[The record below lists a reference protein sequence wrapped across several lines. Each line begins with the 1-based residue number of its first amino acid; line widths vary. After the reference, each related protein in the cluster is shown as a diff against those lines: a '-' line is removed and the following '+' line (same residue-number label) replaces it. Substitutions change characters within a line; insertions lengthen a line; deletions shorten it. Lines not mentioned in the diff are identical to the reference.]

1 MPFWD
6 DTFLSTCTKK
16 SQSTTDS
23 DGDPGGYG
31 AAVTFAA
38 RVQRSKDRGSEEI
51 EHDAVL
57 FTSTEILVTDRVWL
71 PGDSTSSDDLA
82 RRPVQVYR
90 TADLDD
96 PDAVLFKVLLGGA

>member
-6 DTFLSTCTKK
+6 GTLLHTATKK

-31 AAVTFAA
+31 SAVEFAC
-38 RVQRSKDRGSEEI
+38 RVQRSKDRTAEEV

-57 FTSTEILVTDRVWL
+57 YTSTEILPTDRIWL
-71 PGDSTSSDDLA
+71 PGDSTSDTNLC
-82 RRPVQVYR
+82 RRPVSVSR
-90 TADLDD
+90 TYDLDD
-96 PDAVLFKVLLGGA
+96 TEAVLFKVLLGGA